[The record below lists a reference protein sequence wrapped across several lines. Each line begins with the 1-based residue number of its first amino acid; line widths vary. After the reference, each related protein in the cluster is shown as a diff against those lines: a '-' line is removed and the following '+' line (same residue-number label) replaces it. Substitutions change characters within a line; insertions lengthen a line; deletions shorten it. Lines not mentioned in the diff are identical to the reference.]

1 MTTAPA
7 RPTGGTVAGTANT
20 RSTPEARL
28 LVVDDEPNIREL
40 LSASLRYA
48 GFEVATAA
56 DGQQALA
63 LAESFRP
70 DLLVLDVMMPGL
82 DGFGVVRRLRQS
94 GRHTPVLFLTA
105 RDAAEDK
112 VSGLTLGGDDYVT
125 KPFSLDEVIARI
137 RAVLRRTA
145 GAQQAA
151 DAPRLA
157 FADIELDEES
167 HEVIKAGTLISL
179 SPTEFKLLRYLM
191 ANAGRVLSKAQI
203 LDHVWNY
210 DFNGEAN
217 VVESYISYLRRKIDT
232 TEPRLLHTIRGVGYT
247 LRLPRGS

>member
-1 MTTAPA
+1 VTADHPTAHAPA
-7 RPTGGTVAGTANT
+7 RPTSWT
-20 RSTPEARL
+20 TPEARL

-48 GFEVATAA
+48 GFEVMTAA
-56 DGQQALA
+56 DGPQALA
-63 LAESFRP
+63 LADSFRP
-70 DLLVLDVMMPGL
+70 DLVVLDVMMPGL
-82 DGFGVVRRLRQS
+82 DGFGVVRRMRES

-125 KPFSLDEVIARI
+125 KPFSLDEVLARI
-137 RAVLRRTA
+137 RAVLRRTTGPQRA
-145 GAQQAA
+145 TE
-151 DAPRLA
+151 APRVT

-167 HEVIKAGTLISL
+167 HEVIKAGTVIPL

-191 ANAGRVLSKAQI
+191 ANSGRVLSKAQI

-247 LRLPRGS
+247 LRLPRGT